1 VEWLPWNASAFDR
14 ARAERKTVLLSV
26 VTRWSESCR
35 EMDRTTFG
43 NSNIIARVNERFV
56 PIRVD
61 ADRRPDISAR
71 YDLGGWPTTA
81 FLTADGDVIGG
92 GTFVSHD
99 RMPAILDRVIDAV
112 ESGRVD
118 RAAPQDM
125 SESSAPRSSSR
136 SDLVAVVFNS
146 FDATCGGFG
155 VEPKFPLTA
164 PLELALS
171 SYRAAQ
177 DPATARMIETTL
189 DAMGWSE
196 LYDEVDGGFFRYADA
211 RDWRRP
217 HREKLLEVNAALIK
231 VYLDASETL
240 AVARYRER
248 AVDVLRYIQ
257 TWLADP
263 VDGGWAGSQAEDSA
277 YYGTDA
283 SMRAGHPPPVVDS
296 TLYASANAAM
306 VSCGLRAGELLDD
319 TALGEFAIKSLERL
333 VVACYSPGAGIAHY
347 LDVRPFVRGLLDDQV
362 SMAAANLDAHASTG
376 NVVYQMMAQE
386 LLHYAVRT
394 MWDDAEG
401 GFFDRSI
408 VDDAERIGRMR
419 DRLKPFVANC
429 EAARVLKRLAATPGD
444 HDFGQRAEATLA
456 AMAPL
461 AAQQGP
467 LAAHYLLAVNS
478 GA

>member
-1 VEWLPWNASAFDR
+1 VEWLPWNAAAFDR

-35 EMDRTTFG
+35 EMDRTTFDDP
-43 NSNIIARVNERFV
+43 NIVAQVNDRFV

-81 FLTADGDVIGG
+81 FLTPDGDVIGG
-92 GTFVSHD
+92 GTYVSRD
-99 RMPAILDRVIDAV
+99 RMPAILERVTDAV
-112 ESGRVD
+112 ASGRVD
-118 RAAPQDM
+118 RASAHNSGQP
-125 SESSAPRSSSR
+125 SAARSSAIP
-136 SDLVAVVFNS
+136 DLSAVVFGS
-146 FDATCGGFG
+146 FDSECGGFG

-171 SYRAAQ
+171 RYQAAQ
-177 DPATARMIETTL
+177 EPPMVRMIETTL

-196 LYDEVDGGFFRYADA
+196 LYDDVDGGFFRYADA

-217 HREKLLEVNAALIK
+217 HREKLLEVNAALLK
-231 VYLDASETL
+231 MYLDASEAL
-240 AVARYRER
+240 AVMRYRER

-263 VDGGWAGSQAEDSA
+263 VDGGWGGSQAEDSS

-283 SMRAGHPPPVVDS
+283 SMRGSQRPPVVDQ
-296 TLYASANAAM
+296 TFYAHANAAM
-306 VSCGLRAGELLDD
+306 VSCGLRAAELLDD
-319 TALGEFAIKSLERL
+319 TALGEFAIKSLERV

-347 LDVRPFVRGLLDDQV
+347 LDDRPFVRGLLDDQV
-362 SMAAANLDAHASTG
+362 AMAAANLDAHASTG

-408 VDDAERIGRMR
+408 VDDSERIGRMR

-461 AAQQGP
+461 AAEQGP
-467 LAAHYLLAVNS
+467 LAAHYLLAANLE
-478 GA
+478 A

>member
-1 VEWLPWNASAFDR
+1 MDWLPWNASAFAR
-14 ARAERKTVLLSV
+14 ARSERKTVLLSL

-35 EMDRTTFG
+35 EMDRTTFADPEIVTQL
-43 NSNIIARVNERFV
+43 NDRFV

-81 FLTADGDVIGG
+81 FLTTDGDVIGG
-92 GTFVSHD
+92 GTYVARD
-99 RMPAILDRVIDAV
+99 RMPAILERVTDAV

-118 RAAPQDM
+118 RAAAQHSVPV
-125 SESSAPRSSSR
+125 SASR
-136 SDLVAVVFNS
+136 PFALSDLRSVVFNS
-146 FDATCGGFG
+146 FDAECGGFG
-155 VEPKFPLTA
+155 IEPKFPLTA

-171 SYRAAQ
+171 HYRDAH
-177 DPATARMIETTL
+177 DPAMAHVIETTL

-217 HREKLLEVNAALIK
+217 HREKLLDVNAALLK
-231 VYLDASETL
+231 LYLDASDALT
-240 AVARYRER
+240 VVRYRER

-263 VDGGWAGSQAEDSA
+263 VDGGWGGSQADDSD

-283 SMRAGHPPPVVDS
+283 SIRGSHTAPAVDA
-296 TLYASANAAM
+296 TFYASANAAM
-306 VSCGLRAGELLDD
+306 VSCGLRAAELLDD
-319 TALGEFAIKSLERL
+319 TALGEFAIKSLERV
-333 VVACYSPGAGIAHY
+333 VVACYSPGAGVAHY
-347 LDVRPFVRGLLDDQV
+347 LDERPFARGLLDDQIA
-362 SMAAANLDAHASTG
+362 MAAANLDAHAATG

-394 MWDDAEG
+394 MWDEAEG
-401 GFFDRSI
+401 GFFDRSL
-408 VDDAERIGRMR
+408 VEDSERIGRMR
-419 DRLKPFVANC
+419 DRLKPFVSNC
-429 EAARVLKRLAATPGD
+429 EAARVLKRLATTPGD
-444 HDFGQRAEATLA
+444 HDFGKRADATLA

-461 AAQQGP
+461 AAEQGP
-467 LAAHYLLAVNS
+467 LAAHYLLATLN
-478 GA
+478 A